1 MKFLAIEKELN
12 SANPE
17 NENDTLVREAAR
29 VYELYLSGSLRE
41 IYFNENHC
49 AVLILE
55 CESLNTAEILLSTL
69 PLVQKG
75 LISFEIMKLNPYTG
89 FNRIIKD

>member
-1 MKFLAIEKELN
+1 MKFLAIEKELK
-12 SANPE
+12 SVNPA
-17 NENDTLVREAAR
+17 NENDVLVKEATR

-41 IYFNENHC
+41 IYFNEKHC

-55 CESLNTAEILLSTL
+55 CESLNSAEKLLSTL

-75 LISFEIMKLNPYTG
+75 FISFEIMKLNPYTG
-89 FNRIIKD
+89 FNRIIKN